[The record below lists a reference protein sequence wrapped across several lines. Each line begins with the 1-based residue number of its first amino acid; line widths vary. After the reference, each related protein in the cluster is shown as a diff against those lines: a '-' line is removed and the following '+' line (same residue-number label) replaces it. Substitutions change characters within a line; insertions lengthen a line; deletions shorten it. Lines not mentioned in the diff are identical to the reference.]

1 MELDVVFELVNL
13 IIFDSVVVE
22 VVVVVTSVDKT
33 VDVEKVVDSVAIDT
47 V

>member
-1 MELDVVFELVNL
+1 MFELVNL

-33 VDVEKVVDSVAIDT
+33 VDVEEVVDSVALDT